1 MLNNDQEASI
11 YMMNTL
17 VRCGREE
24 KYHYLHNNGD
34 SFQENVHSFN
44 LIYIDCSFLYFLF
57 SYNLKVHVVY
67 IFRRIFGTQLT
78 DRNFH
83 DQHIY
88 QYQLRSDSK

>member
-1 MLNNDQEASI
+1 
-11 YMMNTL
+11 MNTL

-57 SYNLKVHVVY
+57 TYNLKVHVVY
-67 IFRRIFGTQLT
+67 ILDVCANLNASIGTQPT
-78 DRNFH
+78 VTFTTS
-83 DQHIY
+83 IY
-88 QYQLRSDSK
+88 TSTN